1 MAKSM
6 DARQKLERIR
16 NLKDGKLE
24 VKKLGAITLTKKTGG
39 KIMLTTN
46 KGEAAAA
53 RAAPAEVSFGRS
65 ELWIQIHWNCTQ
77 IQNFGPIWIQ
87 GYAINFERK
96 NLKIVLKKNNF
107 LYKSIFFKNKL

>member
-1 MAKSM
+1 MRIWIRSLAYKFLFFVFDYFLSARDKLAKMAKSM

-46 KGEAAAA
+46 KGAAAAA
-53 RAAPAEVSFGRS
+53 RAAPAEVSFGCS
-65 ELWIQIHWNCTQ
+65 ELWIQIH
-77 IQNFGPIWIQ
+77 
-87 GYAINFERK
+87 
-96 NLKIVLKKNNF
+96 
-107 LYKSIFFKNKL
+107 